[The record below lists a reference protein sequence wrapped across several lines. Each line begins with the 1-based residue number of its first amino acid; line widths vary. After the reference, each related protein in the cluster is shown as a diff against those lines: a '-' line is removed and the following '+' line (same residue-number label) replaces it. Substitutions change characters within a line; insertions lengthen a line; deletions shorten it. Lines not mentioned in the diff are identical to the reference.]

1 MGGEDVCHRG
11 LPDMTS
17 EERDEGAKKLA
28 MTVAGS
34 LVVVSCVGSA
44 IAEATYRLGATHKA
58 AAKIATLG
66 ALDLGWLY
74 IGIYAVTR
82 TVGLVNMYPMIYKAR
97 VMRSKSGNLRAN
109 MYLYKQVGKNSSDG
123 AIVLDDAGD
132 AGVYNRANRSMHHM
146 VENARAC
153 WPRSRGFGPFAACV
167 CACAWSAGRVVHQR
181 GHIGYGSRPRLRH
194 LDARHGGAVRHGAD
208 RWLPEPCR
216 IGPLDPGP
224 GARSARVSSGRCLGS
239 AHHRPQLTL

>member
-146 VENARAC
+146 VENAPSLLVSLAAA
-153 WPRSRGFGPFAACV
+153 GFVFPFAACV

-181 GHIGYGSRPRLRH
+181 GYTIGYGS
-194 LDARHGGAVRHGAD
+194 HGLGFAISTLATEALCGMVLIAG
-208 RWLPEPCR
+208 CR
-216 IGPLDPGP
+216 SL
-224 GARSARVSSGRCLGS
+224 AA
-239 AHHRPQLTL
+239 

>member
-66 ALDLGWLY
+66 ALDLGWL
-74 IGIYAVTR
+74 IDPVPAHDEQ
-82 TVGLVNMYPMIYKAR
+82 AQ
-97 VMRSKSGNLRAN
+97 SKYR
-109 MYLYKQVGKNSSDG
+109 
-123 AIVLDDAGD
+123 
-132 AGVYNRANRSMHHM
+132 
-146 VENARAC
+146 
-153 WPRSRGFGPFAACV
+153 
-167 CACAWSAGRVVHQR
+167 
-181 GHIGYGSRPRLRH
+181 RPKFC
-194 LDARHGGAVRHGAD
+194 G
-208 RWLPEPCR
+208 
-216 IGPLDPGP
+216 
-224 GARSARVSSGRCLGS
+224 
-239 AHHRPQLTL
+239 